1 MILLR
6 VCNPPIGLMGRLTL
20 GSDLDTV
27 GSLGRLVSSIWI
39 LAGTLESPTDLT
51 ELFSLVAGGWVVL
64 LSGGSPAAGG
74 SIVPAAALF
83 ASANSIARARL
94 HSLQVPSRPSA
105 LDLSA

>member
-6 VCNPPIGLMGRLTL
+6 VCNPPIGLMGKLTL

-27 GSLGRLVSSIWI
+27 GSLGRLVSSIWV
-39 LAGTLESPTDLT
+39 LAGTLESPTGLT